1 MAEVQIGRGKSAR
14 RAYELDDVTI
24 VPSRRTRNADDVDL
38 SWKIDAYRFGLP
50 MIAAGITAPMTT
62 AGAAAAGAAGALA
75 VVNLEQLWAEHG
87 DAVELTSALDAAR
100 GQHRIAVSVSP
111 KNAAELV
118 PHAVKA
124 EAEVII
130 IRGDVV
136 SAQHVSTVGD
146 TLDLKAFIRS
156 LDTPVIV
163 GACQSY
169 EAGLHLMRTGAAG
182 VLVGNNGGGAGID
195 VPLATA
201 IADVRAARVRHLD
214 ETSVYCHLIAMGT
227 IGDGTDAAKAI
238 AIGADAVVVD
248 QAMVIGDD
256 AVADDLRETM
266 AVCGYTDVKAFQKAE
281 VVVR

>member
-1 MAEVQIGRGKSAR
+1 MAEVQIGRGKTAR
-14 RAYELDDVTI
+14 QAYELDDVTI

-38 SWKIDAYRFGLP
+38 GWKIDAYKLRLP
-50 MIAAGITAPMTT
+50 LIAAGVHAPMS
-62 AGAAAAGAAGALA
+62 AADAVAAGDAGALA
-75 VVNLEQLWAEHG
+75 VVNLEHFVAEHG
-87 DAVELTSALDAAR
+87 VDGLAAALVEAR
-100 GQHRIAVSVSP
+100 GNNRIAVSVSP

-118 PHAVKA
+118 PHAVRA
-124 EAEVII
+124 EAELII

-136 SAQHVSTVGD
+136 SADHVSTDGE
-146 TLDLKAFIRS
+146 TLDLKSFIRG
-156 LDTPVIV
+156 LRTPVIV

-169 EAGLHLMRTGAAG
+169 EAALHLMRTGAAG
-182 VLVGNNGGGAGID
+182 VLVGHHGDAVGIA

-214 ETSVYCHLIAMGT
+214 ETSVYCHLIATGS
-227 IGDGTDAAKAI
+227 IGDGTDVAKAI

-248 QAMVIGDD
+248 HSMVTGDD
-256 AVADDLRETM
+256 AASDTLRETM

>member
-87 DAVELTSALDAAR
+87 DPVELTSALDAAR

-182 VLVGNNGGGAGID
+182 VLVGNNGGGAGLD

-266 AVCGYTDVKAFQKAE
+266 AVCGYTDVKTFQKAE

>member
-87 DAVELTSALDAAR
+87 DPVELTSALDAAR

-266 AVCGYTDVKAFQKAE
+266 AVCGYTDVKTFQKAE

>member
-266 AVCGYTDVKAFQKAE
+266 AVCGYTDVKTFQKAE